1 MTRKALIISNPGEAG
16 AENYCN
22 GVFRDVENYTA
33 FLKSPIGGL
42 WYDSEIVSINRPT
55 AKELLNAVKAIC
67 SVDYLFLVFSGHGC
81 YSEKTRSTI
90 ITLKKDE
97 DLDSSCLRQ
106 GNTRQTMILDCCRE
120 RYDERPT
127 AKSFMEKAAR
137 QMSQIHPDQCRRA
150 FDRRIEEAPRELIV
164 LSGCSIGERSGDDP
178 QSGGAYSSSLIDAA
192 RDWCESQNIDTT
204 RYFASLSIPDAH
216 QSATPSVIRK
226 RGGRQNPQIEKP
238 RSGPYFPFAVIA

>member
-1 MTRKALIISNPGEAG
+1 MTRKTLIISNPGEAG

-22 GVFRDVENYTA
+22 GVFRDVENFMA

-42 WYDSEIVSINRPT
+42 WYDNEINSISRPT
-55 AKELLNAVKAIC
+55 AKELLNAIAAIG
-67 SVDYLFLVFSGHGC
+67 SVDYLFLVFSGHGW

-97 DLDSSCLRQ
+97 DFDSSNLILR
-106 GNTRQTMILDCCRE
+106 NIRQTMILDCCRE

-127 AKSFMEKAAR
+127 AKSFIEKAAR
-137 QMSQIHPDQCRRA
+137 KMSQIHPDQCRRA
-150 FDRRIEEAPRELIV
+150 FDRKIEEAPRELIV

-192 RDWCESQNIDTT
+192 HDWYEVQNVDTSQ
-204 RYFASLSIPDAH
+204 YFASLSIPDAH